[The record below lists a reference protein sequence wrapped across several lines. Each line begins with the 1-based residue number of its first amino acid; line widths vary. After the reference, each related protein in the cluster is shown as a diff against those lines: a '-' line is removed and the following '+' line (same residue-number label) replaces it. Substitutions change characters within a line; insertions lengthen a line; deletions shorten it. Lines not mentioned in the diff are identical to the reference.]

1 MFDDSHFFDGPD
13 KETREK
19 GSYECLLRIEQKL
32 DKLITLLGNP
42 PRQKTEDEQI
52 HDMIYTYLNL
62 QDQLK
67 KRK

>member
-13 KETREK
+13 KENREK

-32 DKLITLLGNP
+32 DKLITLLRNL

-52 HDMIYTYLNL
+52 Y
-62 QDQLK
+62 K
-67 KRK
+67 FRF